1 MTPADRKPQ
10 IGTEIKNGYGNVVV
24 GMFMRLHGSDLHEE
38 SIGNHYVYLDRGK
51 GEKAQR

>member
-24 GMFMRLHGSDLHEE
+24 EMFMRDLFTF
-38 SIGNHYVYLDRGK
+38 SFSLSRW
-51 GEKAQR
+51 